1 MCKLVCKTQ
10 LKIECSTKN
19 QERLLKYNKIILFQV
34 VSRVLNTVVE
44 LYNNNILANTLI
56 TQCSD
61 Y

>member
-44 LYNNNILANTLI
+44 LYNNILGNTLI
-56 TQCSD
+56 TQCSN

>member
-44 LYNNNILANTLI
+44 LYNNNILGNTLI